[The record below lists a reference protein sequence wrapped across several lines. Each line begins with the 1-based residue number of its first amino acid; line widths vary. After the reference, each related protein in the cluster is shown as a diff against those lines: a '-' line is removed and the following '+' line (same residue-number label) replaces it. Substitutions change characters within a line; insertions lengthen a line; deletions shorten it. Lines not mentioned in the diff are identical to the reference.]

1 MTRWLRPMRSFRA
14 HVALLA
20 VGPAVVGIAL
30 LVVLSMLA
38 LAERRHA
45 VIDKIQRSHLAGPAL
60 RDTHAHEWEALEQ
73 QLDASFSGF
82 SDTVPERPRVLLLVR
97 DGRGRDLYRSRYW
110 PAGLDARLPT
120 PLPAG
125 CARTAPARCAALP
138 PGSPPL
144 TDVVLGR
151 DEWRIGAIGTVD
163 AAGTPRHLWLAV
175 NWTLP
180 RATMYAT
187 ARHFSLATLPMFLL
201 VGVTA
206 WLLAGRA
213 MRPVDHLT
221 AAMVEVNA
229 NAKFEHVRPAD
240 EALEFAQLIN
250 VFNDMGDRV
259 QRSFTHAIRFSG
271 NAAHELK
278 TPLTILQG
286 ELERCFDRAA
296 HDPVLE
302 QSLTRMIDEVRGLDS
317 IVRKLLL
324 LSRADAGQLQ
334 LPMTP
339 VDLRPLLDELAE
351 DIAMLASGDVAL
363 VLPPE
368 VLVRGDIELLGQVLR
383 NLVSNALK
391 YRVADGWIS
400 LSAVREGEAWHI
412 DVANESSGI
421 PADQRE
427 RLFERFYRA
436 DEARNR
442 RIAGVGLGLA
452 LAREIAHAHRGG
464 LVLLGSVPGRESFR
478 LTLPAAS

>member
-14 HVALLA
+14 HVALMA
-20 VGPAVVGIAL
+20 VVPAVIGIAV
-30 LVVLSMLA
+30 LVVFSMLA
-38 LAERRHA
+38 VAERRHA

-60 RDTHAHEWEALEQ
+60 RDTHAHDWVSLEQ

-82 SDTVPERPRVLLLVR
+82 SDTVPERPRVVLLVQ
-97 DGRGRDLYRSRYW
+97 DGHGRDLYRSRYW

-120 PLPAG
+120 PFPAG
-125 CARTAPARCAALP
+125 CAGAAPARCAALP

-180 RATMYAT
+180 RATMHAT
-187 ARHFSLATLPMFLL
+187 ARHFYLATLPMFLL

-213 MRPVDHLT
+213 MRPVEHLT
-221 AAMVEVNA
+221 AAMVAVNA
-229 NAKFEHVRPAD
+229 NARFEHVRPAD

-286 ELERCFDRAA
+286 ELERCFERAA

-334 LPMTP
+334 LPMTA

-351 DIAMLASGDVAL
+351 DIVMLAPAGDAAPS
-363 VLPPE
+363 LPPE

-400 LSAVREGEAWHI
+400 LSAVRESEAWHI
-412 DVANESSGI
+412 DVANASDGI

-427 RLFERFYRA
+427 QLFERFYRA
-436 DEARNR
+436 DEAHNR

-452 LAREIAHAHRGG
+452 LAREIAHAHKGT
-464 LVLLGSVPGRESFR
+464 LVLLAPVAGRETFR
-478 LTLPAAS
+478 LTLPVA